1 MSRVLY
7 KSVFV
12 GIAEI
17 VDPVE
22 CGFDISPDTFDK
34 VQVCGALIIGSRQ
47 EHEERRSIYA
57 SVIAAERHLAKL
69 CHLALAGFMQNL
81 PRFGVALWV
90 MTRRLCRRQIGQH
103 TFGDRGRQPE

>member
-17 VDPVE
+17 VDPIE

-34 VQVCGALIIGSRQ
+34 FQVRGALIIGSGQ
-47 EHEERRSIYA
+47 KNEERRSIYA
-57 SVIAAERHLAKL
+57 SVIAAERHFAKL
-69 CHLALAGFMQNL
+69 RHLALAGFMQNL
-81 PRFGVALWV
+81 PRFGVALRV
-90 MTRRLCRRQIGQH
+90 MARCLCRR
-103 TFGDRGRQPE
+103 